1 MIKKKA
7 ARGKYPFGAARSA
20 AQNPVPMA
28 PGRSPDSIAQPMSLA
43 SLNGYFKKL
52 AAATTNEKAVLEEL
66 VTNITTLTN
75 RNAEMDDTIKKLAG
89 EKRQLQQH
97 LNSFQKKLSQEGSS
111 GAA

>member
-1 MIKKKA
+1 M
-7 ARGKYPFGAARSA
+7 GLESF
-20 AQNPVPMA
+20 
-28 PGRSPDSIAQPMSLA
+28 
-43 SLNGYFKKL
+43 NGYFNNL
-52 AAATTNEKAVLEEL
+52 AAEAIKEKAVLEEL

-89 EKRQLQQH
+89 GKRQLQQH